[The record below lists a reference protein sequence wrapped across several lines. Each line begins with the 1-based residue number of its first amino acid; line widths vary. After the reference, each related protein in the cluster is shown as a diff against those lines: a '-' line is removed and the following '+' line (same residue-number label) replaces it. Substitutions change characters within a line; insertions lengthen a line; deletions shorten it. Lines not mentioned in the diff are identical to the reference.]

1 MISISLSDLKLIPE
15 LKDMDEFEM
24 IEIKNDELIAK
35 YLYQLGMDCYDYP
48 FVYIPNRHRNLQGQ
62 DVLGFRAVGEIRC
75 DYEYRNSKIAGIT
88 ERLIISSYEDPSC
101 TEEIAELS
109 FKVRDWDEYLNDSDS
124 LDWDESRAIFPED
137 QYEPDYVEQEQ
148 NIESMKKILESIRG
162 CCYNEA
168 GALKM
173 MSEYKKGK

>member
-1 MISISLSDLKLIPE
+1 MLVVSVSDLQLATA
-15 LKDMDEFEM
+15 LSHMSEFE
-24 IEIKNDELIAK
+24 IAHPDNDEIVANII
-35 YLYQLGMDCYDYP
+35 YQLGIDTEFP
-48 FVYIPNRHRNLQGQ
+48 WVYTVNRHRNMQNQ
-62 DVLGFRAVGEIRC
+62 DLVGLRIVGEVRC
-75 DYEYRNSKIAGIT
+75 DAEFRDSKLAGIT
-88 ERLIISSYEDPSC
+88 ERLVISSYLDPTC
-101 TEEIAELS
+101 MEEIAELAY
-109 FKVRDWDEYLNDSDS
+109 KVRSFDEYLNDSDS

-162 CCYNEA
+162 CVYNDA